1 MAFGGSGRCSTVDFA
16 VVMVRVPKIDIATVH
31 HHSATIWPYRAA
43 TSPRLFDQLSS
54 VSGTGSI
61 IPMGSLS
68 FSSLVRAVRAL
79 RASLFCDVVRV
90 SSEIR
95 TALFF
100 GGWSASIAAFKP
112 VSAIMGLA
120 TKQ

>member
-16 VVMVRVPKIDIATVH
+16 VVMVRVPKIDIGRCRHRLPPFGLTALQHPRDCSISSLRYLELVQLFRWVH
-31 HHSATIWPYRAA
+31 YL
-43 TSPRLFDQLSS
+43 SPRSFGPS
-54 VSGTGSI
+54 VRCV
-61 IPMGSLS
+61 L
-68 FSSLVRAVRAL
+68 LL
-79 RASLFCDVVRV
+79 RDVVRV